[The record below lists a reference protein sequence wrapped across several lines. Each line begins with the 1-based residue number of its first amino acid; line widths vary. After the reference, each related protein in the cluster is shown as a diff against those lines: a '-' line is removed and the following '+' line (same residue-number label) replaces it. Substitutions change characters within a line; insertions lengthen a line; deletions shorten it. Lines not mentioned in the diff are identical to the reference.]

1 MAESAD
7 GGFRHYSTFTLPPGS
22 FAFATHIAYVEIDRD
37 SGDVR
42 VRDFVA
48 VHDVGN
54 LVNPP
59 IVEGQIHGGVAQ
71 GFGEAMCEAVSYAD
85 DGRPREWSFMDYAMP
100 LAEDLPH
107 MVVETHA
114 TEARNGALGVRGIG
128 EMPSCAS
135 PAALANAV
143 HDALRQIG
151 APMVDIPFTAER
163 VWRAVRQAE

>member
-1 MAESAD
+1 M
-7 GGFRHYSTFTLPPGS
+7 
-22 FAFATHIAYVEIDRD
+22 
-37 SGDVR
+37 R

-54 LVNPP
+54 LINPL
-59 IVEGQIHGGVAQ
+59 IVVGQIHGGVVQ

-114 TEARNGALGVRGIG
+114 TEARNGAMGVRGIG

-143 HDALRQIG
+143 HDALRQVG
-151 APMVDIPFTAER
+151 APMVDIPFTPER
-163 VWRAVRQAE
+163 VWQSIRQASRQG